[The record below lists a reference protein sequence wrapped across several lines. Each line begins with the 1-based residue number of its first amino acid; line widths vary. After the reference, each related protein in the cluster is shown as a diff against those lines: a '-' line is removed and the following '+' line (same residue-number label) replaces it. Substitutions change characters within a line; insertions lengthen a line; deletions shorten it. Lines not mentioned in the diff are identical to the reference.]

1 VTPRSPDEE
10 LLQFPCDYLLKAFG
24 SSAEDASF
32 RERVLAAVN
41 SVTPVG
47 LDAVKERRSSAGR
60 YLCVTVLVRFHN
72 RQQLDATYRALSR
85 IEGLLYLL

>member
-1 VTPRSPDEE
+1 MTPVIQDQE
-10 LLQFPCDYLLKAFG
+10 LLEFPCDYLLKAFG
-24 SSAEDASF
+24 SSAEEASF
-32 RERVLAAVN
+32 RDRVLAAVN

-47 LDAVKERRSSAGR
+47 LDAVKERRSTAGR

-72 RQQLDATYRALSR
+72 RQQLDATYLALSR